1 MPDPAAW
8 KIVQKVIAKINP
20 KVAQVELNQVLNV
33 TAVRDLENSGFLAGA
48 RKKVK

>member
-1 MPDPAAW
+1 
-8 KIVQKVIAKINP
+8 
-20 KVAQVELNQVLNV
+20 VLNV